1 MTKRSRALIMMD
13 YKFRITNKTTGAF
26 IYRIAFENNYYTA
39 KLFYYGDYAAH
50 KAEQDIRPNLTT
62 VTITPKADNLL
73 LVVNR
78 NSVMIKDPE
87 LQFIDPDYV
96 VDLTG
101 RLRIAAESAK
111 ELRRFLQEHIYQYT
125 KGETTR
131 WNS

>member
-1 MTKRSRALIMMD
+1 MD
-13 YKFRITNKTTGAF
+13 YKF
-26 IYRIAFENNYYTA
+26 AFENNYYTA

-50 KAEQDIRPNLTT
+50 KAKQDIRPNLTT

-78 NSVMIKDPE
+78 NSVMIQDPE

-96 VDLTG
+96 DDLTS

>member
-1 MTKRSRALIMMD
+1 MD

-78 NSVMIKDPE
+78 NSVMIQDPE

-96 VDLTG
+96 DDLTG

-111 ELRRFLQEHIYQYT
+111 ELRQFLQEHIYQYT

-131 WNS
+131 WKS